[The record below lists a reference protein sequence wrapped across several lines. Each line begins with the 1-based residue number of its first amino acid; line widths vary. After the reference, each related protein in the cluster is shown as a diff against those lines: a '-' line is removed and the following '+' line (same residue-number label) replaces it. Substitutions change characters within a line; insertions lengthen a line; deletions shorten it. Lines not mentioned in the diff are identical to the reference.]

1 MKISSCDWGF
11 SLLGL
16 LVLDAASAYTVLNS
30 EQVLS
35 SSLKQADSH
44 KEMQTADS
52 GMAACGTPNTL
63 RIAPGAASLMQLP
76 GAGIDPFKASGPF
89 DVVLKSGFLRV
100 TCVKDYMYYHGDKF
114 GAGKHSYELGGTAP
128 VSIVHYND
136 WVVKEDRKEMSPTV
150 CFEFCR
156 SVPKMGFFGILNG
169 NKCYCEPYF
178 QAVASDSSD
187 CDTLCEG
194 DPSNMCG
201 GESKSTIF
209 SMHAC
214 EKMVQEHRSGDIKL
228 LFSTRTLP
236 VNLHQVE
243 NTAGKKAKTP
253 PCLLKG
259 TLTDKDDAVGNLGI
273 DFKIDWLWY
282 AITETKSGKVL
293 YEEKVGPNGIS
304 SLRVEGNN
312 FVITGHNKTV
322 RGEGKAA
329 QFRKALVQ
337 KEHALVHIGEGVL
350 LETHEVHWQ
359 RVINKYGTSE
369 LEEQEDMAKDRF
381 KHDLLKLMS
390 DKNGNAIVELAIAL
404 SNAGVSG
411 KTYPCAF
418 PMLLLAQEI
427 RDYGSNN
434 TGQTMADVNKLVK
447 SKSKLTKKL
456 NNAAKKKEQ
465 SNLLQE
471 ANADQTDDGVMEQ
484 ENGETQTKQKMGWWS
499 RRRRAPPAP
508 PPPPACIG
516 CSNNCN
522 NGCLGLC
529 GKDCSHWGWVCDDS
543 PTQAFKGCCV
553 HDGWCSCGG
562 KSWHKCW
569 LFHGSCSTTGCA
581 MHECSKCS
589 DCKGDGRRRRGFRR
603 RLFRDPQTYSQATAT
618 CTPR

>member
-1 MKISSCDWGF
+1 MKICDGGF

-35 SSLKQADSH
+35 SSLKQAESNE
-44 KEMQTADS
+44 EMEAADS
-52 GMAACGTPNTL
+52 GAAACLTPTTL
-63 RIAPGAASLMQLP
+63 RFAKGAATLLQLP
-76 GAGIDPFKASGPF
+76 GAGIDPFAASEPF

-114 GAGKHSYELGGTAP
+114 GAGKHSYELGSKGP

-178 QAVASDSSD
+178 QSMPSDSSD

-201 GESKSTIF
+201 GVSKSTIF

-214 EKMVQEHRSGDIKL
+214 EKMVNEHRDGDIKL
-228 LFSTRTLP
+228 LFSARTLP
-236 VNLHQVE
+236 VNLHKLE
-243 NTAGKKAKTP
+243 KDGKKAKTP
-253 PCLLKG
+253 PCVLKG
-259 TLTDKDDAVGNLGI
+259 TLTDKDDTAGNLGI
-273 DFKIDWLWY
+273 TFKVDWLWY
-282 AITETKSGKVL
+282 KIEETKSGKVL

-312 FVITGHNKTV
+312 FVITDHNKTD
-322 RGEGKAA
+322 RGKEGKHA
-329 QFRKALVQ
+329 QARKIADRR

-359 RVINKYGTSE
+359 RVINKRGTGE
-369 LEEQEDMAKDRF
+369 LEQQEDMAKERF
-381 KHDLLKLMS
+381 KHDLIKLTR

-411 KTYPCAF
+411 KTYPCAY
-418 PMLLLAQEI
+418 PLLLLAQEL
-427 RDYGSNN
+427 RDYGTNN
-434 TGQTMADVNKLVK
+434 SKQTMADVNKLVN
-447 SKSKLTKKL
+447 SKSKLTERL
-456 NNAAKKKEQ
+456 NNAAKKKGKA
-465 SNLLQE
+465 SLVQE
-471 ANADQTDDGVMEQ
+471 
-484 ENGETQTKQKMGWWS
+484 ENRVGWWS
-499 RRRRAPPAP
+499 RRRRAPPPP

-516 CSNNCN
+516 CSRNCN

-529 GKDCSHWGWVCDDS
+529 GKDCTHWGWVCDDS
-543 PTQAFKGCCV
+543 PTQAFRGCCV

-562 KSWHKCW
+562 KSWYKCW
-569 LFHGSCSTTGCA
+569 AFHGDCNTVGCA
-581 MHECSKCS
+581 RVQCSKCS
-589 DCKGDGRRRRGFRR
+589 SCKGDGRRRGTRR
-603 RLFRDPQTYSQATAT
+603 RWSDPQTYSQATAV
-618 CTPR
+618 CGR